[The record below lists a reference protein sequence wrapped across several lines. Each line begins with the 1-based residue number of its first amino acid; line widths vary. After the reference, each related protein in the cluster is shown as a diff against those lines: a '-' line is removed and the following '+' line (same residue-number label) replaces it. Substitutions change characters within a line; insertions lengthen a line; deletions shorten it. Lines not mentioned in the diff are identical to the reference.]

1 MATGTANPESSAKS
15 RDASPDVQASAPRAF
30 RLPRLFAALGTRLPQ
45 FPHSIA
51 LAIGLNMALRPLLA
65 PDTLAMLRGR
75 SIGIRVEDA
84 GAELRVRLGE
94 RGFVPLGGSQTPDV
108 VFSASAYDFYLM
120 ARRLEDPDTL
130 FFHRRLK
137 IEGDTELGLVV
148 KNALDALD
156 LQSLPAP
163 LRAMLERASGMA
175 SLVSARVTRIGRR

>member
-1 MATGTANPESSAKS
+1 MGIGMASRESSTQSHDLSTA
-15 RDASPDVQASAPRAF
+15 ASAPRPF
-30 RLPRLFAALGTRLPQ
+30 RLPRLFAAVGQRLPQ

-51 LAIGLNMALRPLLA
+51 LAIGLNVALRPLLS

-84 GAELRVRLGE
+84 GADLRVRLGE
-94 RGFVPLGGSQTPDV
+94 RGFVPLGRSETPDV
-108 VFSASAYDFYLM
+108 VFAACAYDFYLM

-130 FFHRRLK
+130 FFNRRLR

-148 KNALDALD
+148 KNALDAVD

-163 LRAMLERASGMA
+163 LRALLERGAGA
-175 SLVSARVTRIGRR
+175 VSLVYARVSRIRRR